1 MKLSISDIIDII
13 GIFTALLPSIVA
25 IVISIGALKQNSKMI
40 EESTRPQI
48 QIYPSFVDGILYLI
62 IKNFGTSEAYID
74 EIKCSHLFT
83 KEETLNDDLGND
95 IFSKLNGSILASSHA
110 IKCPLIGHKVKN
122 EVFEFQVKYHST
134 TKKYECSFSFNPI
147 ASIPFADEWPEG
159 RNIESHLQNITKELH
174 NIVKSNL

>member
-1 MKLSISDIIDII
+1 MNFSTSDIIDIT
-13 GIFTALLPSIVA
+13 GILVALLCSIIA
-25 IVISIGALKQNSKMI
+25 IAISLITLRQNAKMI

-62 IKNFGTSEAYID
+62 IKNFGSSEAYID

-83 KEETLNDDLGND
+83 KEETLNDDLGSD

-147 ASIPFADEWPEG
+147 SNLPFADEWPNG
-159 RNIESHLQNITKELH
+159 RDIESHLQNITKELH
-174 NIVKSNL
+174 SIVKSNL